1 MLTTQR
7 LNRNAVACIVRGRL
21 TCHRPRA
28 IGHGY
33 FKTDFLRYEPVANG
47 PEGSQVIFARR
58 RVDYASVLVY
68 CPND

>member
-21 TCHRPRA
+21 TCHLPRA

-33 FKTDFLRYEPVANG
+33 FKTDLERIEPVANG
-47 PEGSQVIFARR
+47 AEGSQVIFARR
-58 RVDYASVLVY
+58 KVDYASVVVY